1 MQLPETV
8 DVLIWLPGATEPV
21 LAGEVRREWRCL
33 SFTYDRAYLTQGK
46 PISICARDL
55 KTKFQGHYPQEPH
68 VLAPALRDSLPD
80 RWGRRA
86 LAAILSDA
94 EGSPTFEDEIDEMQ
108 VMLLTGP
115 DRIGALEFRA
125 PGGQLPGAPSSASL
139 EELGALADYIEE
151 GQQIPPSLAH
161 LVPACASVGGARPK
175 ALFTDEAR
183 QRKMIAKFSASGDTY
198 PVVCGE
204 FVAMRLAKLAGIDA
218 AAVEIRQMGEGMG
231 KRDVLLVERF
241 DRVRQASG
249 KWTRRLVASA
259 LSWTQESELSA
270 HHISYE
276 QLAGHIEDS
285 FERGREAQR
294 EMFTR
299 LVFNVL
305 VGNTDDHARN
315 HAAFWTGDTRELTP
329 AYDIAPQRRASREAN
344 QAMTLANGSRAA
356 QLQNVAAIAPS
367 FGVTA
372 AQFRQIVDQLVG
384 TIVDHWSVVCD
395 EAGLSRAEQAGFAGR
410 QFLNEYA
417 FDGFGPVPRLRARG

>member
-1 MQLPETV
+1 MTLLPETAE
-8 DVLIWLPGATEPV
+8 VLIWLPGATEPV
-21 LAGEVRREWRCL
+21 LAGVIQREWRCL

-55 KTKFQGHYPQEPH
+55 KMKFQSHHPQEPH
-68 VLAPALRDSLPD
+68 VLARALRDPLPD

-94 EGSPTFEDEIDEMQ
+94 GGRPILEDEIDEMQ

-115 DRIGALEFRA
+115 DHIGALEFRA
-125 PGGQLPGAPSSASL
+125 PGKRTRSL
-139 EELGALADYIEE
+139 
-151 GQQIPPSLAH
+151 
-161 LVPACASVGGARPK
+161 
-175 ALFTDEAR
+175 
-183 QRKMIAKFSASGDTY
+183 
-198 PVVCGE
+198 VV
-204 FVAMRLAKLAGIDA
+204 
-218 AAVEIRQMGEGMG
+218 
-231 KRDVLLVERF
+231 
-241 DRVRQASG
+241 
-249 KWTRRLVASA
+249 SA
-259 LSWTQESELSA
+259 LSWTLESELSA

-285 FERGREAQR
+285 FERAREAQR
-294 EMFTR
+294 EMVTR

-329 AYDIAPQRRASREAN
+329 AYDIAPQRRTSREVN
-344 QAMTLANGSRAA
+344 QAMTLANGTRAA
-356 QLQNVAAIAPS
+356 QLQNVAVIAPT

-372 AQFRQIVDQLVG
+372 LQFQEVVDQLVG
-384 TIVDHWSVVCD
+384 TIVDHWSVVYD

-417 FDGFGPVPRLRARG
+417 FDGYGPVPHLFARG